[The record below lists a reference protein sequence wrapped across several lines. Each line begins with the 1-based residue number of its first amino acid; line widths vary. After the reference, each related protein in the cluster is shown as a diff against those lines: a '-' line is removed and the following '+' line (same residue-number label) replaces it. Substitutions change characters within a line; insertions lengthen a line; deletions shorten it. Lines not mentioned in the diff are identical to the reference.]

1 MESAGYCQKGDACTF
16 AHSPAELA
24 NGDENANGSSNL
36 DAAGIHGL
44 ACFFEATV
52 VDDTQCCFR

>member
-36 DAAGIHGL
+36 EQDQKSLLCVCPGAKIGTI
-44 ACFFEATV
+44 EV
-52 VDDTQCCFR
+52 